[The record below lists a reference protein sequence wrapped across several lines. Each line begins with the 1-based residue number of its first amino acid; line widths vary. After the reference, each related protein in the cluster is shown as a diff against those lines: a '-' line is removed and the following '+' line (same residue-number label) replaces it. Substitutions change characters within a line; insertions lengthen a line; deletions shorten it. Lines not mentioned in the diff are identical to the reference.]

1 MRNPFADSK
10 ILLSTFTYEEQVNE
24 LNHKINELAH
34 KKQHG
39 KIIDTPYERIKE
51 YKHMKNN
58 IINTHIK

>member
-1 MRNPFADSK
+1 MRNPLADYK

-39 KIIDTPYERIKE
+39 NIIDTKE
-51 YKHMKNN
+51 FKHMKNN
-58 IINTHIK
+58 IINRS